1 MGDLDSPGEQSTSH
15 TEGMLVATLYIGVWG
30 GAGLALVGEPL
41 QEMAVTIS
49 GTSAQ
54 SVPVSGPSRPTQ
66 RQVRLFTDTDCF
78 VTWGANPTA
87 LNNGTGGR
95 PLGAENP
102 EVFTIDSGSLI
113 AVIERV

>member
-1 MGDLDSPGEQSTSH
+1 M
-15 TEGMLVATLYIGVWG
+15 ATVFIGVWG
-30 GAGLALVGEPL
+30 GAGLALVGQPL
-41 QEMAVTIS
+41 QEMAVAIS

-54 SVPVSGPSRPTQ
+54 SAAISGPSKPTQ

-87 LNNGTGGR
+87 LTDGTGGR
-95 PLGAENP
+95 ALGAENP

-113 AVIERV
+113 AVIERT

>member
-1 MGDLDSPGEQSTSH
+1 M
-15 TEGMLVATLYIGVWG
+15 ATLFIGVWG

-54 SVPVSGPSRPTQ
+54 SAAVSGPTKPAQ
-66 RQVRLFTDTDCF
+66 RQVRLFTDMDCF

-87 LNNGTGGR
+87 LTDGTGGR

-113 AVIERV
+113 AVIERT

>member
-1 MGDLDSPGEQSTSH
+1 MAKLF
-15 TEGMLVATLYIGVWG
+15 IGVWG

-41 QEMAVTIS
+41 QEIAVTIS

-54 SVPVSGPSRPTQ
+54 SAAAIDGPSKPTQ
-66 RQVRLFTDTDCF
+66 RQVRLMTDTDCF

-87 LNNGTGGR
+87 LQDGTAGR

-113 AVIERV
+113 AVIERT